1 MTGSVSA
8 SESKSFIGEDS
19 EQATDDNVSAKALKG
34 DKSASAGAETDGK
47 ETISEKDVTAG
58 WTYLLSAGQDYDEE
72 KTDNWKSEIDNLLVF
87 AGLFSGVVT
96 SFTLESY
103 SWLSPDSADTTNQL
117 LLQISAQLA
126 AFAVSP
132 GYANSTAPIAAI
144 PASFTPDHTDVL
156 INMLWFLSL
165 TFSLIAV
172 FFAIAAQQWLRA
184 LPLPRHIPLKDS
196 VRLWQSRR
204 THFIGFQVPNIIIM
218 LPVLLQ
224 VAVILFLVGLYYLLQ
239 SLNHPITTAFAI
251 VAGIPFFLYG
261 LSLFGPLLF
270 PSNPFKS
277 PIVPVAMFVVNWA
290 IMVLGVLALILF
302 LVPFVIVAGL
312 LILWATRATGN
323 REYYYTFTL
332 YIRRAIDWYL
342 ALAQKLSR
350 LMSSIFTRDQDFW
363 TAREVRALAREDAD
377 AAADECGAA
386 LALAPCAVPRH
397 ELVRLRACLRAL
409 PPRQRMNVVLSWATL
424 YSGNYSETDFDQAN
438 EWAPVNVGLLRGVD
452 GAFARA
458 FAPCFVAALPGD
470 WAACDWVADCANTTS
485 VLVLLARI
493 VCTGCGDAELS
504 KSVTRT
510 LLEVVRCQRPEDIT
524 SSGSGENFRFPAVCL
539 FDCFTH
545 CPDALS
551 AEDLTAFMALTV
563 ARLPILHAL
572 NDKFAQRFTIQQTEY
587 VLASAGVALRALA
600 RLDDAAWPALAP
612 AAHAFLRA
620 LDDFVCAERAGIRF
634 VGALAAER
642 PRELLIVAP
651 RAAKAVSEA
660 VVRLAE
666 AGRLPDELRDDLVGH
681 LSDVWAGQRAFGEAE
696 EVLCRAEPGGLDL
709 GSNGASEKTSQV
721 EGTLER
727 ALGEAEELRGALVG
741 HLSAAWAGQRAFR
754 DAEEALCL
762 AEQVLDAGSRESSEK
777 ADQLEVASK

>member
-1 MTGSVSA
+1 MPSKA
-8 SESKSFIGEDS
+8 S
-19 EQATDDNVSAKALKG
+19 KG
-34 DKSASAGAETDGK
+34 DKNSFADASTDAK
-47 ETISEKDVTAG
+47 DTISEKDMTAG
-58 WTYLLSAGQDYDEE
+58 WTYLLSSGQDYDEE
-72 KTDNWKSEIDNLLVF
+72 KIDNWKSEIDNLLVF

-132 GYANSTAPIAAI
+132 GYANSTAPIATI

-184 LPLPRHIPLKDS
+184 LPLPRHIPLNDS

-239 SLNHPITTAFAI
+239 SLNHPITTAFAV

-277 PIVPVAMFVVNWA
+277 PVVPVAMFIVNWG
-290 IMVLGVLALILF
+290 IMILGMLGLTLI
-302 LVPFVIVAGL
+302 LVPFLIVAGL
-312 LILWATRATGN
+312 LTLWATRVKRD
-323 REYYYTFTL
+323 REYYYTVTL
-332 YIRRAIDWYL
+332 YIRRGVDWCL
-342 ALAQKLSR
+342 TLAQKHSR
-350 LMSSIFTRDQDFW
+350 LMSSIFMRDQDFW
-363 TAREVRALAREDAD
+363 TAREVRALAREDKD
-377 AAADECGAA
+377 TAAEECGAA

-458 FAPCFVAALPGD
+458 FAPCLVAALPRD

-493 VCTGCGDAELS
+493 VCTGLGDAELNRT
-504 KSVTRT
+504 VTRT
-510 LLEVVRCQRPEDIT
+510 LLEVVPCQRPEDIK

-539 FDCFTH
+539 FDCFTTF
-545 CPDALS
+545 PDALS
-551 AEDLTAFMALTV
+551 SEDLTAFMALTTD
-563 ARLPILHAL
+563 RLPVLHAL
-572 NDKFAQRFTIQQTEY
+572 NTKFTQRFTIQQTEY

-600 RLDDAAWPALAP
+600 RADDAAWPALAP

-620 LDDFVCAERAGIRF
+620 LDAFVCAERAGIRF

-642 PRELLIVAP
+642 PRELLIVTP
-651 RAAKAVSEA
+651 RAAKAVSES
-660 VVRLAE
+660 VVKLAE
-666 AGRLPDELRDDLVGH
+666 AERLPEELRGALVGRLCAL
-681 LSDVWAGQRAFGEAE
+681 WAGQRAFREAE
-696 EVLCRAEPGGLDL
+696 EVLCRAELGGLEA
-709 GSNGASEKTSQV
+709 GSSGASEKTSQV
-721 EGTLER
+721 EEGLPTP
-727 ALGEAEELRGALVG
+727 
-741 HLSAAWAGQRAFR
+741 
-754 DAEEALCL
+754 
-762 AEQVLDAGSRESSEK
+762 
-777 ADQLEVASK
+777 